1 MVLGLP
7 EHHLLDRRGF
17 KVRPEQ
23 PDHKDRKDLL
33 AHILQEIQQQIE
45 LALEALQ
52 LGFAQQT

>member
-1 MVLGLP
+1 MVHGLP

-23 PDHKDRKDLL
+23 PDRKDLL